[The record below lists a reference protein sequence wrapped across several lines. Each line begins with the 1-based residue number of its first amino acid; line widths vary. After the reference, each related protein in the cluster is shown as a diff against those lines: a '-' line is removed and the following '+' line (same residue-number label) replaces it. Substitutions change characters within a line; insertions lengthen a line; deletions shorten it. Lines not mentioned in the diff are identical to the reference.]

1 MNRNLNSEKR
11 LCFLC
16 GLSGV
21 TGVMLLIMSFAIN
34 TSPPAGATTSELVRW
49 GQENYVNGLWAAW
62 LRAVGPVLIVLFALS
77 LVHLSGA
84 THRLAGWMTFLGATV
99 LTTVSLI
106 EITFYFSAWSA
117 DPAIMPSI
125 RLKFISA
132 AEILAAPALFL
143 PLGIILVSS
152 RILPRV
158 FGYMALVLAGALALL
173 GVDFIFRLTLPASVT
188 PFVGVQALWWL
199 AASIALIVR
208 SGATAASQA

>member
-1 MNRNLNSEKR
+1 MNRNLSSGKR

-21 TGVMLLIMSFAIN
+21 TGVILLIMSFAIN
-34 TSPPAGATTSELVRW
+34 ISPPVAATTSELIRW

-62 LRAVGPVLIVLFALS
+62 LRAVGPVLIALFALS

-84 THRLAGWMTFLGATV
+84 TQRLAGWMTLFGAMV

-106 EITFYFSAWSA
+106 EITLYFSAWNP

-152 RILPRV
+152 GILPRV
-158 FGYMALVLAGALALL
+158 FGYMALVLAAVLVLV
-173 GVDFIFRLTLPASVT
+173 GVDFMVRLTLPVSVT
-188 PFVGVQALWWL
+188 PFVVVQALWWL
-199 AASIALIVR
+199 AASIALIAR